1 MLFFKSFEWDATE
14 VLIITFQ
21 SLIWNFT
28 FLFID
33 LLFWTLTITCNWWW
47 GIIRNLPDVF
57 PPFITWEWACTRYRG
72 LVGIPSWNG
81 VRNIAPL
88 SWTSSNTTQQ
98 LHKNGK
104 NGGCL
109 VSTSQLT
116 SELST
121 ASKLLHKY
129 TGWLWLVPARFR
141 VKREAFPHRQQK
153 EASLILLCES
163 LAASKSQPLPR
174 RTKLCRWIIYDC
186 SHVYTVEKSLTFLR
200 KRL

>member
-14 VLIITFQ
+14 LLIITFQ

-33 LLFWTLTITCNWWW
+33 LLFWTLTINWNCWW

-141 VKREAFPHRQQK
+141 VELESIPTSPTKRGQLNLVMRITGSVQVTVT
-153 EASLILLCES
+153 ASANETL
-163 LAASKSQPLPR
+163 
-174 RTKLCRWIIYDC
+174 
-186 SHVYTVEKSLTFLR
+186 
-200 KRL
+200 

>member
-14 VLIITFQ
+14 FLIITFQ
-21 SLIWNFT
+21 SFIWNFT

-33 LLFWTLTITCNWWW
+33 LLFWTLTINWNWWW

-88 SWTSSNTTQQ
+88 SCTSSNTTQQ

-121 ASKLLHKY
+121 ASNSFINTLDRFGLCLLVSVWNSKHSHIADK
-129 TGWLWLVPARFR
+129 
-141 VKREAFPHRQQK
+141 KRP
-153 EASLILLCES
+153 
-163 LAASKSQPLPR
+163 
-174 RTKLCRWIIYDC
+174 
-186 SHVYTVEKSLTFLR
+186 V
-200 KRL
+200 